1 LLDDDELRH
10 HLAEKLKA
18 MDIEK
23 YTWRNSIDKLLEAYL
38 FVKGEDRLLMDRN
51 RKIRV

>member
-23 YTWRNSIDKLLEAYL
+23 YTWKNSIDKLLEAYL
-38 FVKGEDRLLMDRN
+38 FVKEDRLLMDKN